1 MNTVSV
7 DNFNVVFH
15 LLKKQPKHEL
25 LKKMVYSL
33 NRAQLDILLKHLDK
47 ISLKPGKDDKENIKT
62 SSSDF
67 KSLELIQFYETIDLA
82 KKLKV
87 LVDIIDN
94 LQSCDSEDLVE
105 IIDNRLDELTNNNNI
120 VVSDYDCDEIEEDH
134 ENASEASDDVVV
146 VDPSV
151 GYSEENE
158 GDQENSSNSVLSG
171 YGLGYNSS
179 GGTDVRQ
186 KVQFPSHFL
195 QSSLQQ
201 DDEEETKFCD
211 LCEKFVKKKGWYKHM
226 NTVHSTQRFSC
237 TLCPNSKFKA
247 KKYWKAHMRNIHKDL
262 NIQFPDGRT
271 AGAST
276 FGLLGPG
283 LHCGDCGMPFTS
295 VELLKQHSDTVHKKL
310 NTERNDMSEGDDDDS
325 EGIADVPPSDPI
337 QCKTCFKMFKTA
349 AELSVHDQTCHSS
362 SSEFSQCPYC
372 LIMTK
377 SLRNHIK
384 FVHMKKFQCELCQKT
399 FSANAKLTRHLE
411 SHLRGT
417 NRIHN
422 PTTDLI
428 TTDQIMLP
436 KDRPKNISCELC
448 GYKCVSTWKLN
459 RHMNAHRKG
468 TNRFSLH

>member
-1 MNTVSV
+1 MMDTITV

-15 LLKKQPKHEL
+15 HLIKRARQKL
-25 LKKMVYSL
+25 LKKMVNSL
-33 NRAQLDILLKHLDK
+33 NKAQLDILLKHLEK
-47 ISLKPGKDDKENIKT
+47 ISFKPTKEDEPTENT
-62 SSSDF
+62 SNSDL
-67 KSLELIQFYETIDLA
+67 KSLELIQFYETIDVA
-82 KKLKV
+82 KKLRV
-87 LVDIIDN
+87 LVDIINN

-105 IIDNRLDELTNNNNI
+105 ILDTRLDELINNNE
-120 VVSDYDCDEIEEDH
+120 VSDDDCDENEDH
-134 ENASEASDDVVV
+134 ENTSEASDDVVF
-146 VDPSV
+146 VDPTVS
-151 GYSEENE
+151 YSEETE
-158 GDQENSSNSVLSG
+158 GDLENSNNSVLSG
-171 YGLGYNSS
+171 LSYNNSAP
-179 GGTDVRQ
+179 
-186 KVQFPSHFL
+186 KLQFPTHFL
-195 QSSLQQ
+195 QSSLHHQLE
-201 DDEEETKFCD
+201 DEEESKFCD
-211 LCEKFVKKKGWYKHM
+211 LCDKFVKKKGWYKHM

-283 LHCGDCGMPFTS
+283 LHCGECGMPFTS
-295 VELLKQHSDTVHKKL
+295 VDLLKQHSDTVHKQSSPEDE
-310 NTERNDMSEGDDDDS
+310 NMSEVEDDDS
-325 EGIADVPPSDPI
+325 EDIADVCIDPI
-337 QCKTCFKMFKTA
+337 QCKICFKLFKTQT
-349 AELSVHDQTCHSS
+349 ELSAHDQACHSS
-362 SSEFSQCPYC
+362 SSEFAQCPYC

-384 FVHMKKFQCELCQKT
+384 FVHMKKFQCELCQKS

-422 PTTDLI
+422 PSTEHLI
-428 TTDQIMLP
+428 TTEPILLP
-436 KDRPKNISCELC
+436 KDRPKNITCDLC

>member
-1 MNTVSV
+1 MNKVSV
-7 DNFNVVFH
+7 DNFHVVSH
-15 LLKKQPKHEL
+15 HLKKQQRHEL
-25 LKKMVYSL
+25 LKRMVYSL
-33 NRAQLDILLKHLDK
+33 NRAQLDILLKHLDN
-47 ISLKPGKDDKENIKT
+47 ISLKPAKDDDIHDENT
-62 SSSDF
+62 SNTDF
-67 KSLELIQFYETIDLA
+67 KSLELIKFYETIDDA
-82 KKLKV
+82 KKLRV

-94 LQSCDSEDLVE
+94 LRSCDSEDLVE
-105 IIDNRLDELTNNNNI
+105 IIDSRLDELINNNI
-120 VVSDYDCDEIEEDH
+120 VSDYDCDENDEDH
-134 ENASEASDDVVV
+134 ENASEASDDVVL

-151 GYSEENE
+151 TYSEENE
-158 GDQENSSNSVLSG
+158 ADPENSNNSVLSG
-171 YGLGYNSS
+171 FSYNNPAVSDSS
-179 GGTDVRQ
+179 
-186 KVQFPSHFL
+186 KKLQFPTHFL
-195 QSSLQQ
+195 QSSLHQQ
-201 DDEEETKFCD
+201 LDDEEESKFCD

-295 VELLKQHSDTVHKKL
+295 VELLKHHSETVHKQSTPEAD
-310 NTERNDMSEGDDDDS
+310 NMSEEDEDS
-325 EGIADVPPSDPI
+325 EDIADVPSDPI
-337 QCKTCFKMFKTA
+337 QCKTCFKLFKTP

-362 SSEFSQCPYC
+362 SSEFAQCPYC

-384 FVHMKKFQCELCQKT
+384 FVHMKKFQCELCQKS

-422 PTTDLI
+422 PSTEHLI
-428 TTDQIMLP
+428 TTEPIMLP
-436 KDRPKNISCELC
+436 KDRPKNISCDLC